1 MGDSVPESVP
11 QGLRV
16 DLVDL
21 RMSANHVD
29 MHHAGL
35 HNADASAHAS
45 IEDSSVEWVGASAL
59 ALQAA
64 LADWQVRSALLSNET
79 AHHRDAFRTIADA
92 YQSVDEDGALGI
104 LRTRAPGHTA
114 QSSALDL

>member
-29 MHHAGL
+29 MHHADL

-64 LADWQVRSALLSNET
+64 LADDDALVE
-79 AHHRDAFRTIADA
+79 
-92 YQSVDEDGALGI
+92 YGALDDELFACVVRRGGVR
-104 LRTRAPGHTA
+104 LVRRLARCHTFCEAGYDPVPTRRRP
-114 QSSALDL
+114 

>member
-1 MGDSVPESVP
+1 MPESVP

-45 IEDSSVEWVGASAL
+45 INITMRAGVAL
-59 ALQAA
+59 YDKYGPNMTAEQFHTGLMDVVNHLDAAQRAGQNVPQIKAL
-64 LADWQVRSALLSNET
+64 
-79 AHHRDAFRTIADA
+79 
-92 YQSVDEDGALGI
+92 
-104 LRTRAPGHTA
+104 P
-114 QSSALDL
+114 